1 MSFTKWTLISPETAM
16 ANELLKEIVQ
26 REKALAA
33 EVAAEKERARA
44 WLEGVRSELEID
56 AEQRRQTLQQQ
67 GASVQAAALAAE
79 KTAAEERLRQAEA
92 LTQRF
97 AALSDE
103 QLQMLIRAKLATIL
117 PARGH
122 DHPDVE
128 G

>member
-1 MSFTKWTLISPETAM
+1 M

-103 QLQMLIRAKLATIL
+103 QLQMLIRAKLAAIL

>member
-1 MSFTKWTLISPETAM
+1 M

-44 WLEGVRSELEID
+44 WLEEVRSEL
-56 AEQRRQTLQQQ
+56 AMNGEQGLQALQQH
-67 GASVQAAALAAE
+67 GASAQAAALAAAQ
-79 KTAAEERLRQAEA
+79 TAAEERLHQAEA
-92 LTQRF
+92 LAQRF

-103 QLQMLIRAKLATIL
+103 QLQGLIRAKLAAIL